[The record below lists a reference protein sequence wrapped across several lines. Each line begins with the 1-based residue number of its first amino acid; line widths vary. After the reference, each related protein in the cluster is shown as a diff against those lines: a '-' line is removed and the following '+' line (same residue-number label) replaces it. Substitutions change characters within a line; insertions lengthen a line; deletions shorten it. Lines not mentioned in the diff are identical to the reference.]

1 MSEAELHVLRARLEG
16 GIRNKAARGELRKA
30 RGAGPGVCG
39 RGAQIDQAVT
49 GALQAAEALEAD
61 HDAALGQWR
70 LQVERAKYQADRAE
84 RRYRQSS
91 PSTGSSPAAW
101 SATAKRR
108 SACSP
113 RPRPSWPCAS
123 ASALAPSRPRAG
135 RT

>member
-49 GALQAAEALEAD
+49 GAL
-61 HDAALGQWR
+61 GQWR

-101 SATAKRR
+101 SATSKRR